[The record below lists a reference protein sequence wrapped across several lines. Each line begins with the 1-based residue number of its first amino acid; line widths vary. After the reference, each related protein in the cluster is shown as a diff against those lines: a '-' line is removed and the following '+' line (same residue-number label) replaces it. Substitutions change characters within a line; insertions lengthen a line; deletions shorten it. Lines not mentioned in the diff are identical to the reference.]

1 MIRVLHVDDEAPIR
15 LLSRVNLEIEGD
27 MEVIEAADGL
37 TGVQLAKREQP
48 DLILLG
54 VMMPV
59 LDGWQAAAELA
70 KEQETREI
78 PIVFLTARAELRD
91 CARGFDL
98 GAVDY
103 ILKPFNP
110 TELAPRIRG
119 LLERLERGER
129 DELRREKFSEVRAL
143 ILDDLAARTTSQADF
158 MTFLDA
164 LRADLKLELARPE
177 GEVPW
182 GARELVARRS
192 RRLPRGRRRD
202 WRYRLLLITT
212 AAAATRRRVRR
223 ATSRRTPTTPSRPAH
238 RTWGALDDPD

>member
-1 MIRVLHVDDEAPIR
+1 VIRVLHVDDEAPIR
-15 LLSRVNLEIEGD
+15 LLSRINLEAKG

-37 TGVQLAKREQP
+37 IGVQLAQREQP

-59 LDGWQAAAELA
+59 LDGWQAA
-70 KEQETREI
+70 EQLRTDPETREI
-78 PIVFLTARAELRD
+78 PIVFLTARSELRD

-110 TELAPRIRG
+110 EELASRIRG

-129 DELRREKFSEVRAL
+129 DELRRENFSELRAL
-143 ILDDLAARTTSQADF
+143 IVDDLAARAISRADF
-158 MTFLDA
+158 MRFLDA
-164 LRADLKLELARPE
+164 LRGDLKMELARPE

-223 ATSRRTPTTPSRPAH
+223 ATSRRTPATPSRPAH
-238 RTWGALDDPD
+238 RTGPWG

>member
-15 LLSRVNLEIEGD
+15 LLSRVNLESEGD
-27 MEVIEAADGL
+27 MEVIEAENGRI
-37 TGVQLAKREQP
+37 GVQLAKREQP

-54 VMMPV
+54 VNMPV
-59 LDGWQAAAELA
+59 LDGWQAAEELA
-70 KEQETREI
+70 QDPETREI

-103 ILKPFNP
+103 ILKPFDP

-129 DELRREKFSEVRAL
+129 DELRRERFSEVRAL
-143 ILDDLAARTTSQADF
+143 IVDDLAARATSQADF
-158 MTFLDA
+158 MRFLDA
-164 LRADLKLELARPE
+164 LRADLKMELARPE

-212 AAAATRRRVRR
+212 VAAATRRRVRR
-223 ATSRRTPTTPSRPAH
+223 ATSRRTPVTPSRPAH
-238 RTWGALDDPD
+238 RTGRWG